1 MLKIK
6 SDVTRRMGACMLGAF
21 VRRNF
26 LGRRIGTLGD
36 LEQLHYL
43 STEFLDFAAEY
54 ADLDSFL
61 VANPRQRIMSKV
73 PVVRSTI
80 TMLSAATTWAPIM
93 PRF

>member
-1 MLKIK
+1 
-6 SDVTRRMGACMLGAF
+6 MGACMLGAV

-61 VANPRQRIMSKV
+61 FHSSGFSQLAAKAKLANKHPRR
-73 PVVRSTI
+73 PPLT
-80 TMLSAATTWAPIM
+80 
-93 PRF
+93 